1 MAKKL
6 APSLSAF
13 LISIGLLLI
22 PQQSRANDLKIN
34 LKPAALSAPQS
45 RVTVGDVSSITGGTT
60 QQRHRI
66 SGLDLDTL
74 DPNVGACLITRRQV
88 ELRVLVDGWRRDQFQ
103 VVGPEQVNVRCSSAK
118 QLRGKLEAL
127 LTKEIGRQFG
137 LDTDTVAVRLV
148 SHQQI
153 KSAESALVSE
163 DFSATVLFPAQLPI
177 GKTRIQVEFQESN
190 GNRFLQEFESQVIIS
205 RQVALANQAIPKGTV
220 VDANM
225 ITVIERP
232 IQNREH
238 FADSKQV
245 IGQVASRDI
254 ASNAVLLS
262 NDVAKSSANRT
273 PIVKR
278 NDMLD
283 VVVKL
288 GTNEILLKNAK
299 VMSAGA
305 IGEPI
310 VVLNTRSG
318 VQFTATVVN
327 RNLAEVS
334 SSLGVRR

>member
-1 MAKKL
+1 MANKL
-6 APSLSAF
+6 VPSVSAF

-22 PQQSRANDLKIN
+22 PVQLRANDLTIN
-34 LKPAALSAPQS
+34 LRPAALSAPHS

-66 SGLDLDTL
+66 SELDLDTL
-74 DPNVGACLITRRQV
+74 DRSIGACLITRRQV
-88 ELRVLVDGWRRDQFQ
+88 ELRVLVDGWRRNQFQ

-118 QLRGKLEAL
+118 QLREQLEAL
-127 LTKEIGRQFG
+127 LTREIGRQFG
-137 LDTDTVAVRLV
+137 LDTETVAVRLV
-148 SHQQI
+148 SQQQI
-153 KSAESALVSE
+153 KSAESALLSG

-177 GKTRIQVEFQESN
+177 GKTRIQVEFQEPG

-205 RQVALANQAIPKGTV
+205 MQVAVANQAIPKGTV
-220 VDANM
+220 VDENM
-225 ITVIERP
+225 ISVIRRP
-232 IQNREH
+232 IQTREH
-238 FADSKQV
+238 FADPKQV
-245 IGQVASRDI
+245 IGHVASRDI
-254 ASNAVLLS
+254 DSNAVVLG
-262 NDVAKSSANRT
+262 NDVSKPSATRT

-288 GTNEILLKNAK
+288 GTNEVRLKNAK
-299 VMSAGA
+299 VMSSGA

-334 SSLGVRR
+334 SSRGVRR